1 MKDGQ
6 VGVTYKDGI
15 IELLEAGRHFLLDA
29 THILSGFLSV
39 GQQTLRI
46 AEVTGMSS
54 DNVEL
59 KFNAAICM
67 RIVDAKKA
75 VMMMSTG
82 KGDVMKEVQSSMQVL
97 GSQ

>member
-1 MKDGQ
+1 MLKNAYLVAKIGADTAENERIFPVLLPKIGNYQVKDGQ

-46 AEVTGMSS
+46 AEVTESGRRPSG
-54 DNVEL
+54 
-59 KFNAAICM
+59 AA
-67 RIVDAKKA
+67 
-75 VMMMSTG
+75 S
-82 KGDVMKEVQSSMQVL
+82 
-97 GSQ
+97 